1 MTRCYFVHVRS
12 PTTERVSP
20 DTRRVMRLPNN
31 AMQLTKPAQA
41 TELRS

>member
-1 MTRCYFVHVRS
+1 MGTCGHRGIGAVTLL
-12 PTTERVSP
+12 PTWQSRGHGPSN
-20 DTRRVMRLPNN
+20 D